1 VVAEVDIFQDHLEVQ
16 MVDLEALAVE
26 LAVAVVEEDQVL
38 VELVIHLQQV
48 LLKDFQEEVLDHL
61 KAVAV
66 VEHHKLV

>member
-1 VVAEVDIFQDHLEVQ
+1 
-16 MVDLEALAVE
+16 
-26 LAVAVVEEDQVL
+26 